1 MDARREAQ
9 FVVKTTGKARNDADV
24 PYRRNPLGLSAIVEP
39 NPNFGR
45 GHAEC
50 LDRLPGA
57 ERLGRVSLCPR
68 KSHDGPSRRDLL
80 KRTLPT

>member
-1 MDARREAQ
+1 MGVTHALRGLPRTATQGIALCKEMDARREAQ
-9 FVVKTTGKARNDADV
+9 LVVKTTGKARNDADV

-57 ERLGRVSLCPR
+57 ERP
-68 KSHDGPSRRDLL
+68 
-80 KRTLPT
+80 